1 MARISCFRRRAWF
14 ASLLTI
20 FLFLVACGDSDG
32 EKVVPSPQD
41 QSPTGELADALL
53 VEGDLPPGW
62 RSTPVGESTDVTEED
77 AGFCRQPVPDRDSG
91 TASGVVQFSKDE
103 TTRLVETVVS
113 YASVEEATAAF
124 DQLEQLVE
132 SCKEWDV
139 EVEGTVSRYRL
150 SATSFPTLT
159 DETLAVRVDGDFTV
173 PPSEGVTRS
182 VEGRVVADTV
192 MARYQGVIVVIRHFA
207 IGLGEAPQ
215 LNSTE
220 TEPIARR
227 AVDKV
232 MEAQTEA

>member
-1 MARISCFRRRAWF
+1 MARISCSTRRGSF
-14 ASLLTI
+14 APLLTI
-20 FLFLVACGDSDG
+20 FLFVVACGDSDG
-32 EKVVPSPQD
+32 ENVLPSPEEETP
-41 QSPTGELADALL
+41 SAELADALL

-62 RSTPVGESTDVTEED
+62 QSKPVGESTDVTDED
-77 AGFCRQPVPDRDSG
+77 AGFCGQPVPDRDRG
-91 TASGVVQFSKDE
+91 TGSGVVQFSKGE

-139 EVEGTVSRYRL
+139 EEEGTVSRYRL
-150 SATSFPTLT
+150 SPTSFPTLT

-173 PPSEGVTRS
+173 PPSGGITRS
-182 VEGRVVADTV
+182 VDGRVVADTV

-207 IGLGEAPQ
+207 IGLREAPQ
-215 LNSTE
+215 LNSAE

-232 MEAQTEA
+232 MEAQNEA